1 MIKRFFPLL
10 GMGLSILLGS
20 NMSNATEE
28 PAYEVIEQWGDI
40 EVREYSPRILA
51 VTTLSSNGETTG
63 GFRRLAD
70 YIFGGNSEGMSI
82 AMTAPVEETLGEEQP
97 TMAFT
102 MPSEY
107 SMDALPKPNDSSVK
121 LEAVGARTV
130 AAVRFSGWATSGRV
144 ARAERQLREQLEEQ
158 GIAVTGQAS
167 LNQYNPP
174 WTPPF
179 MRRNEVVLPVAVD
192 QVKRGSR

>member
-1 MIKRFFPLL
+1 MINRFFPLL
-10 GMGLSILLGS
+10 GMGLIILLGS

-28 PAYEVIEQWGDI
+28 PVYEVIEQWGDI
-40 EVREYSPRILA
+40 EVREYAPRIVA

-82 AMTAPVEETLGEEQP
+82 AMTAPVEETLGDEQP
-97 TMAFT
+97 IMAFT
-102 MPSEY
+102 MPAEY
-107 SMDALPKPNDSSVK
+107 SMDALPEPNDSSVK
-121 LEAVGARTV
+121 LEAVGPRTV
-130 AAVRFSGWATSGRV
+130 AAVSFSGWATSGRV
-144 ARAERQLREQLEEQ
+144 ARAERELREQLEEQ
-158 GIAVTGQAS
+158 GITVTGQAS

-179 MRRNEVVLPVAVD
+179 MRRNEVVLPVAWI
-192 QVKRGSR
+192 G